1 MVDTLDRQIIHA
13 LQHSPRASFRRIGAV
28 VGVSEQTVA
37 RRYQALRRDGV
48 VRVLGRIAPAAHGHS
63 EWVARISCR
72 PDRVNTLAH
81 ALIGRPDIYFAH
93 ITSGGAEI
101 ICIVHSPADGPHDDV
116 LLQQLPKAVSVL
128 NVHIDLLLHG
138 FGPGRTS
145 NWVGYDDRLTPEQE
159 QQLTADRIE
168 PVGETVEFTSEDAAL
183 LAVLT
188 EDGRAGHTQL
198 AAATGWSKGRVARR
212 LEALEAAGTL
222 FYDVDLLPD
231 RLGYHMHATVW
242 LRVAPHHL
250 EGVGEELARHEET
263 AFVGAV
269 SGPHNIMAV
278 VICRNSEELYGY
290 LTTRVATIQAIDGYE
305 VSIRVR
311 RLKQAGSVVTR
322 GRLVPPSAHR

>member
-1 MVDTLDRQIIHA
+1 MHA
-13 LQHSPRASFRRIGAV
+13 LQHSPRASFRRIGAA

-63 EWVARISCR
+63 EWVARIRCR

-81 ALIGRPDIYFAH
+81 VLIRRPDISFAH

-101 ICIVHSPADGPHDDV
+101 ICIVHSPADTPRDDV

-128 NVHIDLLLHG
+128 NVNIDLLLHN
-138 FGPGRTS
+138 FGLGRTS
-145 NWVGYDDRLTPEQE
+145 NWVGYDDRLTPEQ
-159 QQLTADRIE
+159 QRQLTGEQIE
-168 PVGETVEFTSEDAAL
+168 PAEETVEPTAEDAPL

-188 EDGRAGHTQL
+188 EDGRASHTHL
-198 AAATGWSKGRVARR
+198 AAVTGWSKGRVARR

-222 FYDVDLLPD
+222 FYDVDMLPE
-231 RLGYHMHATVW
+231 RLGYHMHATLW
-242 LRVAPHHL
+242 LQVAPHHL
-250 EGVGEELARHEET
+250 EGVGEELAQHEET

-278 VICRNSEELYGY
+278 VICRNSEELYRY
-290 LTTRVATIQAIDGYE
+290 LTTHVAKIQAIDGYE

-311 RLKQAGSVVTR
+311 RLKQAGSAVAR
-322 GRLVPPSAHR
+322 GRLVPLSAHR